1 MLDGGPAALLR
12 ACSRDVL
19 RASGATSLLET
30 SSSQGWTLAVELER
44 VLAARVPLFG
54 VSLVLNLPHVFGGY
68 PYEEQILERIARSK
82 LRRGLRAPADAAA
95 TAADRAGAA

>member
-1 MLDGGPAALLR
+1 MLRG
-12 ACSRDVL
+12 
-19 RASGATSLLET
+19 SGATSLLET

-44 VLAARVPLFG
+44 QLAARTPIYG

-82 LRRGLRAPADAAA
+82 LAARPRAAA
-95 TAADRAGAA
+95 RPPFAAA

>member
-1 MLDGGPAALLR
+1 MLARRARRRSCARLLARGAAR
-12 ACSRDVL
+12 AP
-19 RASGATSLLET
+19 GATSLLET

-44 VLAARVPLFG
+44 RLAARVPVYG

-82 LRRGLRAPADAAA
+82 LRRGLGLLPDGPSAAA
-95 TAADRAGAA
+95 